1 MAKEKDVTNGDIH
14 QHPHT
19 HQPLLSG
26 HPSPWDHSMC
36 INPLDE
42 DCIIP
47 ISQATL
53 KLLDSFCGSKTY
65 DDVITS
71 LIQQELAKDEHQP

>member
-1 MAKEKDVTNGDIH
+1 MTKEKDVTNEDPH
-14 QHPHT
+14 PHPHT
-19 HQPLLSG
+19 HSPLLSE
-26 HPSPWDHSMC
+26 HPSPRDHSMC

-42 DCIIP
+42 DCTIP

-65 DDVITS
+65 DEVITS
-71 LIQQELAKDEHQP
+71 LIQKELAKDEH

>member
-1 MAKEKDVTNGDIH
+1 MTKEKDVPNEDAPPY
-14 QHPHT
+14 PHR
-19 HQPLLSG
+19 HAPLLFDR
-26 HPSPWDHSMC
+26 PSPGDHSMR

-42 DCIIP
+42 DRIIP

-65 DDVITS
+65 DEVITS
-71 LIQQELAKDEHQP
+71 LIQKELAEDEH

>member
-1 MAKEKDVTNGDIH
+1 MTKEKDVTNEEVL
-14 QHPHT
+14 PHT
-19 HQPLLSG
+19 HTLSPLRSER
-26 HPSPWDHSMC
+26 PSPLDHSMC
-36 INPLDE
+36 INPLDV

-65 DDVITS
+65 DEVITS
-71 LIQQELAKDEHQP
+71 LIQKELAKDEHQP